1 MPSPRA
7 TTPFDK
13 RERPV
18 LHQISGRR
26 SATSGLWNA
35 IFSFRHLPLVPLL
48 DTFFIISFLSP
59 HFLFLS
65 PFFFSPPAFP
75 VPIVDSS
82 NFVSYHLDGILNLG
96 IVESIGGGGIPGLSL
111 KCSNCFCLIGLVFE
125 LKRMLLSLL
134 IYSSES

>member
-1 MPSPRA
+1 M
-7 TTPFDK
+7 
-13 RERPV
+13 ERNIF
-18 LHQISGRR
+18 LSTSSISSSVGH
-26 SATSGLWNA
+26 LFHHF
-35 IFSFRHLPLVPLL
+35 FSFSPFP
-48 DTFFIISFLSP
+48 FSFP
-59 HFLFLS
+59 LFLS
-65 PFFFSPPAFP
+65 PPPAFP